1 MSSALKTALAQYI
14 DASGGGDG
22 VFSSPIDG
30 LALMRTSREV
40 LPHHLIYK
48 PALCIAVQGSK
59 QVSLGDSVF
68 DYTGMQA
75 LVVGMELPAFGRVTR
90 ASATEPYLGMTVEF
104 DVGVMREVM
113 EQLGVPPQSGG
124 DTGSAVFVEDLTAP
138 LVDCLT
144 RLVRMLATPM
154 AIPIL
159 QPSVMREIYFWLLTG
174 PHGGE
179 FRKLAL
185 PNGHMQRIAAAIYI
199 LRRNFSRPIRIKE
212 LAAAARMS
220 ESSFH
225 QHFRGL
231 MSMTPLQYQKQLRLL
246 EARRLMVAEG
256 ENVMQAA
263 LQVGYESAS
272 QFSREY
278 ARMFGT
284 PPKRDTL
291 KALQKPHARG
301 VKKPGETGGL
311 RANTPKRRLPPHRS
325 PPP

>member
-1 MSSALKTALAQYI
+1 MSSALKTALKQYI
-14 DASGGGDG
+14 AASGGGDG
-22 VFSSPIDG
+22 VFSTPIDG
-30 LALMRTSREV
+30 LALMKTSREV
-40 LPHHLIYK
+40 LPHHLVYK

-59 QVSLGDSVF
+59 QVSMGNRVF
-68 DYTGMQA
+68 DYTEMQA

-104 DVGVMREVM
+104 DVDVMREVM
-113 EQLGVPPQSGG
+113 EQLDARLEAPPQPEG
-124 DTGSAVFVEDLTAP
+124 DSGSAVFVEELTEP
-138 LVDCLT
+138 LVDCLS

-154 AIPIL
+154 ALPIL
-159 QPSVMREIYFWLLTG
+159 QPSLMREICFWLLTG

-185 PNGHMQRIAAAIYI
+185 PNGHMQRIADAIYI

-246 EARRLMVAEG
+246 EARRLLVAEDA
-256 ENVMQAA
+256 NVMQAA

-278 ARMFGT
+278 TRMFGT
-284 PPKRDTL
+284 PPKRDTM
-291 KALQKPHARG
+291 KALQRSRARD
-301 VKKPGETGGL
+301 VKTV
-311 RANTPKRRLPPHRS
+311 
-325 PPP
+325 

>member
-1 MSSALKTALAQYI
+1 MKTAVEQYI
-14 DASGGGDG
+14 DASGGGEG
-22 VFSSPIDG
+22 VFSTPIEG
-30 LALMRTSREV
+30 LVLMRTYREV

-59 QVSLGDSVF
+59 QVSMGSRVF
-68 DYTGMQA
+68 DYTEMQA
-75 LVVGMELPAFGRVTR
+75 LVVGVELPAFGRVTR

-113 EQLGVPPQSGG
+113 EQLEAPSLSKG
-124 DTGSAVFVEDLTAP
+124 DSGSAVFVEELTAP
-138 LVDCLT
+138 LVDCLS
-144 RLVRMLATPM
+144 RLVRMLATPK
-154 AIPIL
+154 AIPVL
-159 QPSVMREIYFWLLTG
+159 HPSVMREICFWLLTG
-174 PHGGE
+174 PHGDE

-185 PNGHMQRIAAAIYI
+185 PNGHMQRIADAIYI
-199 LRRNFSRPIRIKE
+199 LRKNFSRPIRIKE

-246 EARRLMVAEG
+246 EARRLMVADG
-256 ENVMQAA
+256 SNVMEAA

-278 ARMFGT
+278 SRMFGT
-284 PPKRDTL
+284 PPKRDAMR
-291 KALQKPHARG
+291 ALR
-301 VKKPGETGGL
+301 TGG
-311 RANTPKRRLPPHRS
+311 
-325 PPP
+325 

>member
-1 MSSALKTALAQYI
+1 MSSALKSALKHYI
-14 DASGGGDG
+14 EASGGGDG
-22 VFSSPIDG
+22 VFPTPIEG
-30 LALMRTSREV
+30 LALMRTSKEV

-59 QVSLGDSVF
+59 QVSLGDRVF
-68 DYTGMQA
+68 NYTEMQA
-75 LVVGMELPAFGRVTR
+75 LVVGVELPAFGRVTQ

-113 EQLGVPPQSGG
+113 EQLDVPHQPKGEV
-124 DTGSAVFVEDLTAP
+124 GSAVFVEELTAP
-138 LVDCLT
+138 VVECLT

-154 AIPIL
+154 AIPVL
-159 QPSVMREIYFWLLTG
+159 HPSVMREICFWLLTG
-174 PHGGE
+174 PHGAG
-179 FRKLAL
+179 FRELAL
-185 PNGHMQRIAAAIYI
+185 PNGHMQRIADAIYI
-199 LRRNFSRPIRIKE
+199 LRRNFSRPIRTKE

-284 PPKRDTL
+284 PPKRDTM
-291 KALQKPHARG
+291 KALQTPRARV
-301 VKKPGETGGL
+301 VKTPGGTG
-311 RANTPKRRLPPHRS
+311 RSRPSRS
-325 PPP
+325 PGGSRWPM

>member
-1 MSSALKTALAQYI
+1 MSSALKTALEQYI
-14 DASGGGDG
+14 AASGGGDG
-22 VFSSPIDG
+22 VFSTPIDG
-30 LALMRTSREV
+30 LALMRTGREV

-59 QVSLGDSVF
+59 QVSLGNRVF
-68 DYTGMQA
+68 DYTEMQA
-75 LVVGMELPAFGRVTR
+75 LVVGVELPGFGRVSR

-104 DVGVMREVM
+104 DVGVMQEVM
-113 EQLGVPPQSGG
+113 EQLGVPPQPGG
-124 DTGSAVFVEDLTAP
+124 DAGSAVFVEELTAP
-138 LVDCLT
+138 LVDCLS

-154 AIPIL
+154 ALPIL
-159 QPSVMREIYFWLLTG
+159 QPCVMREICFWLLTG

-185 PNGHMQRIAAAIYI
+185 PNGHMQRIADAISI
-199 LRRNFSRPIRIKE
+199 LRKNFSRPIRIKE

-246 EARRLMVAEG
+246 EARRLMVAEDV
-256 ENVMQAA
+256 NVMQAA

-278 ARMFGT
+278 TRMFGT
-284 PPKRDTL
+284 PPKRDTM
-291 KALQKPHARG
+291 KALQAPRTRDVKTPGGTGHAVRI
-301 VKKPGETGGL
+301 
-311 RANTPKRRLPPHRS
+311 PPNAVPRPLRS

>member
-1 MSSALKTALAQYI
+1 MKTALAQYI

-22 VFSSPIDG
+22 VFSTPIAG

-59 QVSLGDSVF
+59 QVSLGDRVF
-68 DYTGMQA
+68 DYAEMQA
-75 LVVGMELPAFGRVTR
+75 LVVGVELPASGRVTR
-90 ASATEPYLGMTVEF
+90 ASASEPYLGMTVEF
-104 DVGVMREVM
+104 DVGVMREVL
-113 EQLGVPPQSGG
+113 EQLEAPPPSRGEV
-124 DTGSAVFVEDLTAP
+124 GSAVFVEELTAP

-144 RLVRMLATPM
+144 RLVRILATPM
-154 AIPIL
+154 AIPVL
-159 QPSVMREIYFWLLTG
+159 HPSVMREICFWLLTG

-179 FRKLAL
+179 FSKLAL
-185 PNGHMQRIAAAIYI
+185 PNGHMERIADAIYL
-199 LRRNFSRPIRIKE
+199 LRRNYSRPIRIKE

-256 ENVMQAA
+256 ANVMQAA

-278 ARMFGT
+278 TRMFGT

-291 KALQKPHARG
+291 KALQVPTS
-301 VKKPGETGGL
+301 V
-311 RANTPKRRLPPHRS
+311 RAD
-325 PPP
+325 

>member
-1 MSSALKTALAQYI
+1 MPSALKTALAQYI

-22 VFSSPIDG
+22 VFSTPIAG

-59 QVSLGDSVF
+59 QVALGDRVF
-68 DYTGMQA
+68 DYTEMQA

-90 ASATEPYLGMTVEF
+90 ASAAEPYLGMTVEF

-113 EQLGVPPQSGG
+113 EQLDVPPQPKRDS
-124 DTGSAVFVEDLTAP
+124 GSAVFVEDLTAP
-138 LVDCLT
+138 LVDCVS
-144 RLVRMLATPM
+144 RLVRMLSTPA

-159 QPSVMREIYFWLLTG
+159 HPCVMREICFWLLTG

-179 FRKLAL
+179 FREFAL
-185 PNGHMQRIAAAIYI
+185 PNGHMQRIADAIYL
-199 LRRNFSRPIRIKE
+199 LRKDYSRPIRIKE
-212 LAAAARMS
+212 LAATARMS

-256 ENVMQAA
+256 ANVMQAA

-278 ARMFGT
+278 TRMFGT
-284 PPKRDTL
+284 PPKRDTMSSI
-291 KALQKPHARG
+291 QKPLARD
-301 VKKPGETGGL
+301 VKRPGRE
-311 RANTPKRRLPPHRS
+311 RARSTESHRFM
-325 PPP
+325 

>member
-1 MSSALKTALAQYI
+1 MSSALKTALKQYI
-14 DASGGGDG
+14 AASGGGDG
-22 VFSSPIDG
+22 VFSTPIDG
-30 LALMRTSREV
+30 LALMKTSREV
-40 LPHHLIYK
+40 LPHHLVYK

-59 QVSLGDSVF
+59 QVSMGNRVF
-68 DYTGMQA
+68 DYTEMQA

-104 DVGVMREVM
+104 DVDVMREVM
-113 EQLGVPPQSGG
+113 EQLDAQLEAPPQPEG
-124 DTGSAVFVEDLTAP
+124 DSGSAVFVEELTEP
-138 LVDCLT
+138 LLDCLS

-154 AIPIL
+154 ALPIL
-159 QPSVMREIYFWLLTG
+159 QPSLMREICFWLLTG

-185 PNGHMQRIAAAIYI
+185 PNGHMQRIADAIYI

-246 EARRLMVAEG
+246 EARRLLVAEDA
-256 ENVMQAA
+256 NVMQAA

-278 ARMFGT
+278 TRMFGT
-284 PPKRDTL
+284 PPKRDTM
-291 KALQKPHARG
+291 KALQRSRARN
-301 VKKPGETGGL
+301 VKTV
-311 RANTPKRRLPPHRS
+311 
-325 PPP
+325 